1 MGAARRRAAAASAE
15 PDVALVL
22 DLVAAGVQAGLPP
35 ARALEAAL
43 DALEDA
49 GRGAQAG
56 PAVPAA
62 LRRAA
67 VQLTWGGDPWT
78 AWSALEGECGDRW
91 RPLADA
97 LLLSAR
103 TGAPAASLLVSAAA
117 SARAERRWAAEAA
130 AARLSALLVLPLGL
144 CTLPSFL
151 LLGVVPVVLTLAG
164 ELLGG

>member
-1 MGAARRRAAAASAE
+1 ACTPAAPGEA
-15 PDVALVL
+15 DVALVL

-43 DALEDA
+43 DVLGDALGDA
-49 GRGAQAG
+49 GGGAAA
-56 PAVPAA
+56 AVPAA
-62 LRRAA
+62 LRRVA
-67 VQLTWGGDPWT
+67 VQLTWGGDAEA
-78 AWSALEGECGDRW
+78 AWSALEDECGDRW

-144 CTLPSFL
+144 CTLPAFL